1 MWHESKPNETEKGN
15 RRLRD
20 VVAFITRRSDVQIGF
35 RVISTGLT
43 APHFPFPTRFSA
55 FSYTN
60 FHAQRKISI
69 QNLFLAYK
77 TGSIF
82 FKALI
87 ELNEDVHFFAER
99 CILRDDQIRVIFPLY
114 TSSFFFFWFVRQSK
128 CRLRVL
134 EFRPRIESF
143 VAVDFSLTFPGYFGH
158 LFRTACRHL
167 FSFLRALGLGLA
179 SGGLWFF
186 GFWLGGCDADR
197 LFALLF
203 IRTTASW
210 GSWGTAVIH
219 CVSGGNKG

>member
-114 TSSFFFFWFVRQSK
+114 TSSFFFLICETVQMSTESSRISPTNWVVCRCGLLTDISRLFWPSLSHRMPPSLFISPGFGIGFGFGWPLVFWFLVR
-128 CRLRVL
+128 RLRRWQIICFIIHKNYSELGVMRHCCNSL
-134 EFRPRIESF
+134 CFR
-143 VAVDFSLTFPGYFGH
+143 G
-158 LFRTACRHL
+158 
-167 FSFLRALGLGLA
+167 
-179 SGGLWFF
+179 
-186 GFWLGGCDADR
+186 
-197 LFALLF
+197 
-203 IRTTASW
+203 
-210 GSWGTAVIH
+210 
-219 CVSGGNKG
+219 

>member
-99 CILRDDQIRVIFPLY
+99 CILRDDQIWVIFPLC
-114 TSSFFFFWFVRQSK
+114 TSSFYFFDLWDSPNVDWEFSNFAHELSRLSLWTSHWHFPVILAISFAPHAAISFHFSGLWDWVW
-128 CRLRVL
+128 LRV
-134 EFRPRIESF
+134 
-143 VAVDFSLTFPGYFGH
+143 
-158 LFRTACRHL
+158 
-167 FSFLRALGLGLA
+167 A
-179 SGGLWFF
+179 SGFLVF
-186 GFWLGGCDADR
+186 G
-197 LFALLF
+197 
-203 IRTTASW
+203 
-210 GSWGTAVIH
+210 
-219 CVSGGNKG
+219 